1 MELTDEQI
9 ARYREDGYLVFPALL
24 SETEMDVVQSDVPML
39 QSQQRG
45 HPDANV
51 MTDSGGVRSS
61 YSPSLDSPAFD
72 AIFRLPRILEPVRQ
86 LLDGEVYLY
95 QSRLNAKPKA
105 DKGAAWQWHQ
115 DFPSWYH
122 DGIPE
127 PKMMTALVLVSDCTE
142 ENAPL
147 MMMPRVH
154 AKGTLDYFY
163 DTESTGYA
171 LNSLAPE
178 TVEKL
183 TEESPPVAMTGPA
196 GTVIFFDCL
205 VPHSSGANK
214 SDAARNLM
222 FHVFNRFDNQ
232 VDGDQERRPHR
243 SPYLLNHEIEK
254 LSPVADDTLLKL
266 CETAAA

>member
-1 MELTDEQI
+1 MKLTDDQI
-9 ARYREDGYLVFPALL
+9 AQYREDGYLVFPGLL
-24 SETEMDVVQSDVPML
+24 SGAEMDIVQADVPML
-39 QSQQRG
+39 QSARRG

-51 MTDSGGVRSS
+51 MTDSGGLRSS
-61 YSPSLDSPAFD
+61 YSPSLDSPAFN
-72 AIFRLPRILEPVRQ
+72 AIFRLPRVLDPVRQ
-86 LLDGEVYLY
+86 LLDGDVYLY

-105 DKGAAWQWHQ
+105 DRGAAWQWHQ

-147 MMMPRVH
+147 MMMPRVQ

-163 DTESTGYA
+163 DAESTGYA
-171 LNSLAPE
+171 LNSLKPE
-178 TVEKL
+178 TVDAL
-183 TEESPPVAMTGPA
+183 SAESPPVAMTGPA
-196 GTVIFFDCL
+196 GTVVFFDCQ

-222 FHVFNRFDNQ
+222 FYVFNRFDNQ
-232 VDGDQERRPHR
+232 ADGGQERRPHR
-243 SPYLLNHEIEK
+243 SLYLLNHDIEK
-254 LSPVADDTLLKL
+254 LAPVADDALLNL
-266 CETAAA
+266 RRDAVA

>member
-1 MELTDEQI
+1 MKLTDEQL
-9 ARYREDGYLVFPALL
+9 AQYRQDGYLIFPGLL
-24 SETEMDVVQSDVPML
+24 SDAEMTVLQGDVPML
-39 QSQQRG
+39 QSGRRG

-61 YSPSLDSPAFD
+61 YSPGLDSQAFD
-72 AIFRLPRILEPVRQ
+72 AVFRLPRILEPVRQ

-105 DKGAAWQWHQ
+105 DPGAAWQWHQ

-147 MMMPRVH
+147 MMIPKVH
-154 AKGTLDYFY
+154 SRGTLDYFY

-171 LNSLAPE
+171 LNSLPAE
-178 TVEKL
+178 TVESL
-183 TEESPPVAMTGPA
+183 SQETPPVAMTGKA
-196 GTVIFFDCL
+196 GTVVFFDCL
-205 VPHSSGANK
+205 APHSSGANT
-214 SDAARNLM
+214 SDAPRNLM
-222 FHVFNRFDNQ
+222 FYVFNRFDNQ

-243 SPYLLNHEIEK
+243 SPYLLNHDIEQ
-254 LSPVADDTLLKL
+254 LSPVADDALLSL
-266 CETAAA
+266 QRAAVA